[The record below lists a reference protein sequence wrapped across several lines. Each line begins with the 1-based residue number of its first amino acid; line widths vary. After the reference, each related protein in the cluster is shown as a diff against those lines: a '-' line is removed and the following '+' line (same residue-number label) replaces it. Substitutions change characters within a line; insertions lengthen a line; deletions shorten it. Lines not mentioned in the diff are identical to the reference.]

1 METNLSGPT
10 APETTTLQPRVWM
23 WNACVCSRAT
33 RPHSQKFSHN
43 EKPVVKAGRWRAYT
57 LCTPALSHLDLFTH
71 IRDAP
76 RPNHAPVFPSGV
88 FTAEP
93 STSDQQ
99 PLRTRL
105 MGVVCRVFFFGFF
118 FRVHA
123 QQFKWLWLTAPRG
136 PLKTGELLIGV
147 FPVQPYLRI
156 WPPLPLLLFPCLP
169 FFSPSSLIPSP
180 LKSRCHLSLTSL
192 LLCISAVF
200 CCQLVWLLC
209 QGAGHWLSLCL
220 TSKAHLNVS
229 INIFYSLVFT
239 TKAKTSFTK
248 VQ

>member
-57 LCTPALSHLDLFTH
+57 LCTPALSHFDLFTH

-105 MGVVCRVFFFGFF
+105 MGVVCRVFFFLVFF
-118 FRVHA
+118 SCARS
-123 QQFKWLWLTAPRG
+123 T
-136 PLKTGELLIGV
+136 
-147 FPVQPYLRI
+147 VQMTVAYSSTRAFEDGGIVNRCIPCSALPPHLASTSS
-156 WPPLPLLLFPCLP
+156 PPLSLP
-169 FFSPSSLIPSP
+169 SFFLSFLTHTFASQESVPS
-180 LKSRCHLSLTSL
+180 
-192 LLCISAVF
+192 F
-200 CCQLVWLLC
+200 
-209 QGAGHWLSLCL
+209 
-220 TSKAHLNVS
+220 LN
-229 INIFYSLVFT
+229 F
-239 TKAKTSFTK
+239 SFTLH
-248 VQ
+248 